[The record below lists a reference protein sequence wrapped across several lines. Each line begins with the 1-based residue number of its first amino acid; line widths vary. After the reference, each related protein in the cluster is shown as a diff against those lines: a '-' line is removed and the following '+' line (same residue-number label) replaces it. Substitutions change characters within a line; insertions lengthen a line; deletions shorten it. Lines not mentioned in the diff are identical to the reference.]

1 MIKISSTLPRLQKV
15 ARGLLT
21 NITSLAD
28 APHLE
33 NMELF
38 YIQLFPNT
46 KTKKHH
52 TRIIINRTPPHD
64 PGVCERPRR
73 KDGSPYAGVIQA
85 ALRIGIV
92 KKYLWLFKYF
102 TW

>member
-1 MIKISSTLPRLQKV
+1 MKLKRQQDRELISDVLSTLPKALR
-15 ARGLLT
+15 
-21 NITSLAD
+21 TSLMLMEIA
-28 APHLE
+28 AE
-33 NMELF
+33 NEL
-38 YIQLFPNT
+38 YPNT

-64 PGVCERPRR
+64 PGVCERPWR

-92 KKYLWLFKYF
+92 KKISLAVLSISPGD
-102 TW
+102 